1 MTILTGIRPV
11 GNQRLRTRD
20 EFGNLITID
29 LRFLPAAQQWVADI
43 TSGNFTLTSNRL
55 ANSPNLLYQ
64 YQRIIPFGMAIIVSD
79 GGQPFLINDFSTG
92 RAEIAILTRAEV
104 AGVNAAYS
112 RIRT

>member
-11 GNQRLRTRD
+11 GDQRLRTRD

-29 LRFLPAAQQWVADI
+29 LRFLPAVQQWVADI
-43 TSGNFTLTSNRL
+43 TSGNFTVTSIRL

-79 GGQPFLINDFSTG
+79 GGEPFLINDFSTA
-92 RAEIAILTRAEV
+92 RAEIAILTQTEV
-104 AGVNAAYS
+104 AQINAAYA
-112 RIRT
+112 RLK